1 MRRTG
6 MNAEEAADL
15 SKHNYT
21 LINDLARKIED
32 LKGYAVGYGNPR
44 KGKMIIN
51 HNGMNYVVDVE
62 PIGEG
67 DLSDIMKEYD
77 YIFRD

>member
-6 MNAEEAADL
+6 MSAEEAAEL
-15 SKHNYT
+15 RKHNYM
-21 LINDLARKIED
+21 LINDLARKVED
-32 LKGYAVGYGNPR
+32 LKGYAVGYGNPG

-51 HNGMNYVVDVE
+51 HNGMNYLVDVE

-67 DLSDIMKEYD
+67 NLSDVMKEYN
-77 YIFRD
+77 YIFKD